1 MRNKHLIAATL
12 CLLASSAMAQTEV
25 APFIPGSTL
34 EGVSYFLPKTAFRI
48 VVTAE
53 KSVEKPGELNKYA
66 ERYMRLKDV
75 PTKENTHWEMK
86 SISIEPYGVP
96 DKQKAYSIR
105 IKSKT
110 SAPLVGL
117 SQEGIL
123 LSINTDAEEE
133 TLQAPPKGT
142 QPQEAKNPR
151 SFMTQEM
158 LAAGSV
164 ATVAELCAQ
173 EIYDIR
179 DSRNALVRGEAD
191 NTPKDGAQLQLMLNQ
206 LDIQAEALESLFKG
220 TIQKNTEVFC
230 LYYTPDKETD
240 KDILFRFSSKLG
252 VVDSDDMA
260 GSPIYVSVKVL
271 ETLPEAVYDEQ
282 TEKKKEKKKE
292 KMEKGVYYNVPSRA
306 RLTVFTPEK
315 ELGSIETPMGQ
326 FGAVE
331 ILSSA
336 LFDKKLNTKVTFFQT
351 TGGVKDVME

>member
-1 MRNKHLIAATL
+1 
-12 CLLASSAMAQTEV
+12 MA
-25 APFIPGSTL
+25 
-34 EGVSYFLPKTAFRI
+34 K
-48 VVTAE
+48 
-53 KSVEKPGELNKYA
+53 
-66 ERYMRLKDV
+66 
-75 PTKENTHWEMK
+75 
-86 SISIEPYGVP
+86 
-96 DKQKAYSIR
+96 
-105 IKSKT
+105 
-110 SAPLVGL
+110 
-117 SQEGIL
+117 
-123 LSINTDAEEE
+123 
-133 TLQAPPKGT
+133 
-142 QPQEAKNPR
+142 
-151 SFMTQEM
+151 
-158 LAAGSV
+158 
-164 ATVAELCAQ
+164 VAELCAQ

-282 TEKKKEKKKE
+282 TEKKKEK
-292 KMEKGVYYNVPSRA
+292 MEKGVYYNVPSRA